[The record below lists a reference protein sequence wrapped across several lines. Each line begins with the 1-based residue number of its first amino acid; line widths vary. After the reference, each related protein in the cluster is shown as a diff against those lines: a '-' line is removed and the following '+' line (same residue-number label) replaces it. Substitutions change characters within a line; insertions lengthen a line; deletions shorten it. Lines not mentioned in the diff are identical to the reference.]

1 MNGRYRAAL
10 FYASRQWPIFRLTA
24 YKTPLRNTHGHLDAT
39 CDVTTLQAWFDV
51 PRPPNLG
58 MACGRIVALDLDGLA
73 WPTSKWGTS
82 LMAAALANGG
92 MPVTLTQRTARGL
105 HLLFALPDGVTVRVR
120 NEPRKKDAPGI
131 DIKGEGG
138 YIVLTPSVNF
148 KTGFTYSW
156 INTVK
161 PAVMPQWLIDWCQ
174 TVGRDDKTILSAD
187 LGLGPRPV
195 YLEHKRKPD
204 QGIADQ
210 SYLSS
215 VPTWSLEE
223 ESRIRAALAAIPNDC
238 GHDQFLR
245 IGLALHGLDWV
256 RSDGSSI
263 SFDLFDEW
271 CQKAAEYYN
280 PAGLERKWAD
290 FERSSRREV
299 TIGSLY
305 HLAKSHGWNGQSA
318 VGPPMVDKKRPPVLG
333 AAGGGEAAAEFGES
347 TTLAR
352 EVPTPQFPST
362 MFPTKVNGH
371 SHALPDVI
379 LSPMS
384 IRFLDTNEDGFP
396 KATAT
401 NAAQAIAGLHVR
413 CAKDLFHDKLTV
425 AGQPIAQWGTDLT
438 DEIIVMLRKTI
449 RNTYGFDPGE
459 QHARTGAMQLCLQN
473 QFDPLLDF
481 LDSLRWDGVRRI
493 DTWMV
498 DYMRAADTRLN
509 RAIGRLVLVAA
520 VRRARHPGCKFDQI
534 TVFES
539 EEGRG
544 KSTALEVLAGGPG
557 FYSEQQ
563 VLGLGD
569 REQQE
574 ASAGVWLHEIADLQG
589 MRRSEIE
596 RVKAFASRKEDRAR
610 PAYGRFRVDK
620 PRRCIYFATTNE
632 EDYLRSDTGN
642 RRFWPVRVGE
652 VDLQGLLRDREQLW
666 AEAAQAEEAGEST
679 MLDRGLWRDAR
690 AEQEDRLEREP
701 WTELI
706 HNYVALAGKE
716 KADVSVKEVLV
727 DNQFIQ
733 MKPDALSQVAMNR
746 AARALRA
753 LGFTK
758 YRKRISGGGLE
769 WRYRRQEATA

>member
-24 YKTPLRNTHGHLDAT
+24 YKTPLKNTHGHLDAT
-39 CDVTTLQAWFDV
+39 CDVTILQSWFDV

-58 MACGRIVALDLDGLA
+58 LACGRIVALDLDGLA
-73 WPTSKWGTS
+73 WPTSKWGAS
-82 LMAAALANGG
+82 LLATALSHGG
-92 MPVTLTQRTARGL
+92 MPATLTQRTARGL

-120 NEPRKKDAPGI
+120 NEPRKKDSPGV

-148 KTGFTYSW
+148 KTGFQYRW

-161 PAVMPQWLIDWCQ
+161 TTVMPQWLIDWCQ

-195 YLEHKRKPD
+195 YLEHKLKPN
-204 QGIADQ
+204 QGVAER

-215 VPTWSLEE
+215 VPAWSLEE
-223 ESRIRAALAAIPNDC
+223 EARIRAALAAIPTDC

-245 IGLALHGLDWV
+245 IGLALHGLDWI

-263 SFDLFDEW
+263 SFGLFDEW
-271 CQKAAEYYN
+271 CQKAKEYYN

-290 FERSSRREV
+290 FERTSRHEV
-299 TIGSLY
+299 TLGSLY
-305 HLAKSHGWNGQSA
+305 HVAKSHGWNGQA
-318 VGPPMVDKKRPPVLG
+318 AIEPPCDEKRPPLLN
-333 AAGGGEAAAEFGES
+333 GGVEVATKSGES
-347 TTLAR
+347 AALD
-352 EVPTPQFPST
+352 EVTRPAPQFPSSI
-362 MFPTKVNGH
+362 FPAKSNG
-371 SHALPDVI
+371 HALPAALI
-379 LSPMS
+379 TPTP

-396 KATAT
+396 KASAT
-401 NAAQAIAGLHVR
+401 NAAQAITGLHVH

-425 AGQPIAQWGTDLT
+425 GGHMIEQWGTDLT
-438 DEIIVMLRKTI
+438 DEVIVMLRKAI

-459 QHARTGAMQLCLQN
+459 QHTRTGAMQLCLQN

-481 LDSLRWDGVRRI
+481 LDGVQWDGIGRI
-493 DTWMV
+493 DRWLVT
-498 DYMRAADTRLN
+498 YMRAADTELN
-509 RAIGRLVLVAA
+509 RAIGRLVLIAA

-534 TVFES
+534 TVFEA

-544 KSTALEVLAGGPG
+544 KSTALEILAGGPAY
-557 FYSEQQ
+557 YSEQQ

-589 MRRSEIE
+589 MKRSEIE

-610 PAYGRFRVDK
+610 PAYGRFRIDK
-620 PRRCIYFATTNE
+620 PRRCVYFATTNE

-652 VDLQGLLRDREQLW
+652 VDLAGLARDREQLW
-666 AEAAQAEEAGEST
+666 AEAAAAERAAEST
-679 MLDRGLWRDAR
+679 VLERNLWKVAKV
-690 AEQEDRLEREP
+690 EQEERLEREP

-716 KADVSVKEVLV
+716 KADVSVREVLIE
-727 DNQFIQ
+727 NQFIQ

-769 WRYRRQEATA
+769 WRYRRAEGAPA